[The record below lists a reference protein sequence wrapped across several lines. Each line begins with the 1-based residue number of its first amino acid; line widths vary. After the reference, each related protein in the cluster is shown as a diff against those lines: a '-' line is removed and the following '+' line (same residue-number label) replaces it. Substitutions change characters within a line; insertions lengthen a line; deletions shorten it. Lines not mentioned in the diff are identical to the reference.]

1 MRDFNATE
9 LTYLQSRTGF
19 NAKSMLWVSAR
30 NRSTNA
36 IETVG
41 LWTGGQ
47 TQDFVIGGVTRT
59 YFAAG
64 GMLAI
69 DQITMQVGLQVRMQ
83 RVTLSPLASE
93 VTQMMRQFDAGLA
106 PAEIH
111 RAMFDTLTGGL
122 IAEPRRVWKGQI
134 DVAPIHTAEIGG
146 QSTVEVTLTSASRA
160 LTKGLTLTKSD
171 AVQRLRGGDRGRRY
185 TDLTGKVRDVW
196 GEVLK

>member
-1 MRDFNATE
+1 MRDYTAPE
-9 LTYLQSRTGF
+9 LAYLRSRTGF
-19 NAKSMLWVSAR
+19 SAKSLLWVSAR

-47 TQDFVIGGVTRT
+47 TQAFTIDAGSRT

-83 RVTLSPLASE
+83 RITLSPLASE
-93 VTQMMRQFDAGLA
+93 VAQMMRAFDAGLA

-111 RAMFDTLTGGL
+111 RALFDTTTGAL

-146 QSTVEVTLTSASRA
+146 QSTVEITLSSASRA

-171 AVQRLRGGDRGRRY
+171 ATLRLRGGDRGRRY